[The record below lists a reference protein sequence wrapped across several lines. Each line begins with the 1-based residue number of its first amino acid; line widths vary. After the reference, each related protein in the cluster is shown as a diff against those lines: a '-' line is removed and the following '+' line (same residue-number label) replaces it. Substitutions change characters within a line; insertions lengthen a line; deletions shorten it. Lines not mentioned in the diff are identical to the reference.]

1 MLSLDHIATTDRS
14 AVPTFDYIRVARGGS
29 ASNVVSIETARVRRL
44 VSELPKRHR
53 LIIVWRFGLDGLTLS
68 RREIAERLR
77 LSPVVVCRAERE
89 ALRLLRDRA
98 LSPQD
103 EREAA

>member
-14 AVPTFDYIRVARGGS
+14 AVPTFDFIRVASGGS
-29 ASNVVSIETARVRRL
+29 ASNVVSIGTARIRRL
-44 VSELPKRHR
+44 VAQLPKLHR
-53 LIIVWRFGLDGLTLS
+53 LIIAWRYGLDGLTLS
-68 RREIAERLR
+68 RHEIAGRLR
-77 LSPVVVCRAERE
+77 LSPAVVCRTERE

-98 LSPQD
+98 LNPQD